1 MDSDE
6 LKKLRALY
14 HSILE
19 QQRILA
25 AVDFKGAANIPKAAI
40 LPLLSEFAQLNREFP
55 DLVAPFQDS
64 QYRIFDPQGKQYYSY
79 AGVLSYAS
87 MACGRLKISIEQPLD
102 TPVTEVRQFAFIND
116 ANIRRI
122 IERDYDE
129 IQRAYISKCWKSVM
143 ILCGGAIEAIL
154 TDLLVAHDTE
164 AKQAESAPNKPEII
178 RWDLS
183 ELINVAVE
191 LKFVTEGVE
200 KLSHSIREYR
210 NLVHPGNEIRQKL
223 YFDAEE
229 AKISLEVLNI
239 LHRDLSK

>member
-6 LKKLRALY
+6 LNKLRAFY

-19 QQRILA
+19 QQRVLTDLKLTGGLNIRQA
-25 AVDFKGAANIPKAAI
+25 AV
-40 LPLLSEFAQLNREFP
+40 LPLVEEFGQLNLEFP
-55 DLVAPFQDS
+55 EVVPPFD
-64 QYRIFDPQGKQYYSY
+64 YKQYSHIAPDGKRYY
-79 AGVLSYAS
+79 NLVGVLSYAS
-87 MACGRLKISIEQPLD
+87 KVLGRLKIFIEQPLD
-102 TPVTEVRQFAFIND
+102 VPITEIRQFAFIND
-116 ANIRRI
+116 ANIRKI

-129 IQRAYISKCWKSVM
+129 IQRAYISKCWKSVI

-154 TDLLVAHDTE
+154 TDLLIAHDTE
-164 AKQAESAPNKPEII
+164 AKQAKSAPNKPDIT

-183 ELINVAVE
+183 DLINVAVE
-191 LKFVTEGVE
+191 LKLVTEGVE

-223 YFDAEE
+223 HFDAEE
-229 AKISLEVLNI
+229 GKISLEVLNI